1 MESRLLLLIASLILS
16 LAILSCD
23 GGGNGGGC
31 TEILGESN
39 YMLAFQGCPNDGIK
53 AVCNSFECEFI
64 QQIGG
69 PPPPIDVAII
79 NGETCS
85 RFDLCNNLDCDL
97 FSDTG
102 EPEDSA
108 IISTLEILQ
117 GNSFTGTANV
127 NGVAPLDFVCNIILP

>member
-1 MESRLLLLIASLILS
+1 M
-16 LAILSCD
+16 
-23 GGGNGGGC
+23 
-31 TEILGESN
+31 
-39 YMLAFQGCPNDGIK
+39 PNDGIK

-69 PPPPIDVAII
+69 PPPPIEVATI

-85 RFDLCNNLDCDL
+85 RFDRCFNLDCDL
-97 FSDTG
+97 FLDTG
-102 EPEDSA
+102 DTQGSA

-127 NGVAPLDFVCNIILP
+127 NGVAPLDFVCDIILP